1 MINLTHYHKSEKMN
15 NKLFLMALSVVF
27 CISCKQTNVNIDAF
41 NQVIEVSTLDSIYSD
56 EEDEL
61 GLITDIGIYDGIL
74 IAKHMHDEY
83 NFSLIDL
90 ASGKLLQRWGRK
102 GNGSDE
108 YLDFGSNFVI
118 QDSLLVFSERM
129 KKKIH
134 YVSIPNVL
142 KNSDSVDVAQAFYP
156 YTVDF
161 RPTRFCFLDTYKLAV
176 GSFKEGRFGV
186 LDSNDSIMDFA
197 SGYPFG
203 YEEIEG
209 IYRGNVFQS
218 DIKSNNKQ
226 RKFVISTFASDVFE
240 IYQLSD
246 NCVHRTFVSPYA
258 NIPQIKQKG
267 GRFTVDYD
275 KSIAGLMKMAV
286 SDDLICFT
294 YSSLSY
300 TEAAAMD
307 MASREILCFNWKG
320 EKVKKY
326 ILPFPISNLSI
337 DEHYIYVVR
346 YQNDRTIVYRFS
358 L

>member
-1 MINLTHYHKSEKMN
+1 MK
-15 NKLFLMALSVVF
+15 NKLLLIVLSIVF
-27 CISCKQTNVNIDAF
+27 CISCKQTTVNVDTF
-41 NQVIEVSTLDSIYSD
+41 NKVIEVSTLDSIYSD

-61 GLITDIGIYDGIL
+61 GIVTDIGIYDGIL
-74 IAKHMHDEY
+74 IAKHMLDEY

-90 ASGKLLQRWGRK
+90 ASGKLLQRWGKK
-102 GNGSDE
+102 GDGPDE
-108 YLDFGSNFVI
+108 YLDFGSNFAI
-118 QDSLLVFSERM
+118 QDSLLVFSEGM

-134 YVSIPNVL
+134 YVSIPNIL
-142 KNSDSVDVAQAFYP
+142 KNNDSVNVAQVFYP

-161 RPTRFCFLDTYKLAV
+161 RPTRFGFLDAYKLAV

-186 LDSNDSIMDFA
+186 LDSNDSIMNVA
-197 SGYPFG
+197 SDYPFS

-218 DIKSNNKQ
+218 DIKANDKQ

-246 NCVHRTFVSPYA
+246 NCIHRTFVSPYV
-258 NIPQIKQKG
+258 NVPQIKQKG
-267 GRFTVDYD
+267 GRFAVDYD
-275 KSIAGLMKMAV
+275 KSTAGLMKMAV

-326 ILPFPISNLSI
+326 ILPFPIANLGI

-346 YQNDRTIVYRFS
+346 YQDDRMIIYRFS